1 MNVKGLAAIVTGGG
15 SGLGQ
20 ATARALAAAGA
31 KVAVFDINA
40 ANAEA
45 TAKEIGGVAAGC
57 DVTDEASTLAAFAL
71 AREAHGPAR
80 IAVSCAGVVTPGKV
94 VGRKGPMPLDTFAR
108 VVQVNLVGTF
118 NVMRL
123 AAADMAGLE
132 PLEGGGERGV
142 IVNTASIAAWDG
154 QVGQCAYAASKGGVA
169 SLSLPAAREFA
180 PLGIRVM
187 AVAPGYM
194 ETPMLAGMPPEVM
207 EGLVA
212 STLFPHRLGRPE
224 EYAKMVLSI
233 IDNPMLNG
241 SAVRLDGA
249 VRMPPQ

>member
-1 MNVKGLAAIVTGGG
+1 MNINGLSAIVTGGG

-20 ATARALAAAGA
+20 AAARALAAAGA
-31 KVAVFDINA
+31 KVAVFDIDVA
-40 ANAEA
+40 RAEA
-45 TAKEIGGVAAGC
+45 TAREVGGVSAGC
-57 DVTDEASTLAAFAL
+57 DVTDESSTVAAFAR
-71 AREAHGPAR
+71 ARDAFGPAR

-94 VGRKGPMPLDTFAR
+94 VGRKGPMPLETFAR

-132 PLEGGGERGV
+132 ALEGGERGV

-169 SLSLPAAREFA
+169 SLSLPAARELA

-187 AVAPGYM
+187 AIAPGYM
-194 ETPMLAGMPPEVM
+194 ETPMLAGMPDEVM

-224 EYAKMVLSI
+224 EYARMVMSV

-249 VRMPPQ
+249 VRMPPS

>member
-1 MNVKGLAAIVTGGG
+1 MNIDGLAAIVTGGG

-20 ATARALAAAGA
+20 ATARALAGAGA
-31 KVAVFDINA
+31 KVTVLDIDSA
-40 ANAEA
+40 KAEA
-45 TAKEIGGVAAGC
+45 TAREIGGVGAGC
-57 DVTDEASTLAAFAL
+57 DVADEASTIAAL
-71 AREAHGPAR
+71 ARGRAAHGPAR
-80 IAVSCAGVVTPGKV
+80 VCVNCAGVVTPGKV
-94 VGRKGPMPLDTFAR
+94 VGRKGPMPLETFAR
-108 VVQVNLVGTF
+108 VVQVNLIGTF

-132 PLEGGGERGV
+132 PLEGLERGV

-154 QVGQCAYAASKGGVA
+154 QIGQCAYASSKGGVA
-169 SLSLPAAREFA
+169 ALSLPAARELA

-187 AVAPGYM
+187 ALAPGYM
-194 ETPMLAGMPPEVM
+194 ETPMLAGMPDEVM

-224 EYAKMVLSI
+224 EFAKMVLAI

-241 SAVRLDGA
+241 SAIRLDGA

>member
-1 MNVKGLAAIVTGGG
+1 MNINGLAAIVTGGG

-20 ATARALAAAGA
+20 ATARALAVHGV
-31 KVAVFDINA
+31 KVAVFDIDA
-40 ANAEA
+40 AKAEA
-45 TAKEIGGVAAGC
+45 TAQEIGGVFAGC
-57 DVTDEASTLAAFAL
+57 DVTDEASTMAAMAK
-71 AREAHGPAR
+71 ARAAHGPAR
-80 IAVSCAGVVTPGKV
+80 ICVSCAGVVTPGKV
-94 VGRKGPMPLDTFAR
+94 VGRKGPMPLETFAR
-108 VVQVNLVGTF
+108 VIQVNLVGTF

-132 PLEGGGERGV
+132 PLEGGERGV

-154 QVGQCAYAASKGGVA
+154 QIGQCAYASSKGGVA
-169 SLSLPAAREFA
+169 ALSLPAARELA

-187 AVAPGYM
+187 ALAPGYM
-194 ETPMLAGMPPEVM
+194 ETPMLAGMPDEVM

-212 STLFPHRLGRPE
+212 STLFPHRLGKPE
-224 EYAKMVLSI
+224 EFAKMVLSI

-241 SAVRLDGA
+241 SAIRLDGA

>member
-20 ATARALAAAGA
+20 AAARALAAAGA
-31 KVAVFDINA
+31 KVAVFDVNL

-45 TAKEIGGVAAGC
+45 TAKEIGGVAVGC
-57 DVTDEASTLAAFAL
+57 DVTDEASTLAAFAT
-71 AREAHGPAR
+71 AREAHGSAR

-132 PLEGGGERGV
+132 ALEGGERGV

>member
-1 MNVKGLAAIVTGGG
+1 MNITGLAAIVTGAG

-20 ATARALAAAGA
+20 ATARALAALGA
-31 KVAVFDINA
+31 KVGVFDIDA
-40 ANAEA
+40 AKAEA
-45 TAKEIGGVAAGC
+45 TAREIGGVWAAC
-57 DVTDEASTLAAFAL
+57 DVSDEASTMAAL
-71 AREAHGPAR
+71 AKARDAHGPAR
-80 IAVSCAGVVTPGKV
+80 ISVNCAGVVTPGKV
-94 VGRKGPMPLDTFAR
+94 VGRKGPMPLETFAR

-132 PLEGGGERGV
+132 PLDGGERGV

-154 QVGQCAYAASKGGVA
+154 QIGQCAYASSKGGVA
-169 SLSLPAAREFA
+169 ALSLPAARELA

-187 AVAPGYM
+187 ALAPGYM
-194 ETPMLAGMPPEVM
+194 ETPMLAGMPDEVM

-212 STLFPHRLGRPE
+212 STLFPHRLGKPE
-224 EYAKMVLSI
+224 EFARMVVAI

-241 SAVRLDGA
+241 SAIRLDGA

>member
-1 MNVKGLAAIVTGGG
+1 MNIKALAAIVTGGG

-20 ATARALAAAGA
+20 ATARALAAQGA
-31 KVAVFDINA
+31 KVAVFDIDA
-40 ANAEA
+40 ARAEA
-45 TAKEIGGVAAGC
+45 TAKEIGGVFAAC
-57 DVTDEASTLAAFAL
+57 DVTDEASTIAAL
-71 AREAHGPAR
+71 AKARAAHGPAR

-94 VGRKGPMPLDTFAR
+94 VGRKGPMPLETFAR
-108 VVQVNLVGTF
+108 VIQVNLVGTF

-123 AAADMAGLE
+123 AAADMAALE
-132 PLEGGGERGV
+132 PLDGAERGV

-154 QVGQCAYAASKGGVA
+154 QIGQCAYASSKGGVA
-169 SLSLPAAREFA
+169 ALSLPAARELA

-194 ETPMLAGMPPEVM
+194 ETPMLAGMPEEVM

-224 EYAKMVLSI
+224 EFAKMVLAI

-241 SAVRLDGA
+241 SAIRLDGA
-249 VRMPPQ
+249 VRMPVQ